1 LLNFEDL
8 LSIRDYIYYSYYDE
22 KSEGIV
28 GSGNCTPSREYDTI
42 LTTRIQSNLYYHIKD
57 TKRGK
62 GLIADNSKI
71 KKAKTILVV
80 DDDQNTTLAVKSGLE
95 NEDNHTTNRISYLV
109 HTYNFP
115 ALALS
120 EFKPNFY
127 DLLLIDV
134 EMPSMNGFELSSKII
149 EIDVDP
155 KICFMSTAE
164 VNYEALREIYPSVNF
179 GCFIKKPISLEHL
192 IRRVMAEL
200 E

>member
-1 LLNFEDL
+1 MCNVGEQ
-8 LSIRDYIYYSYYDE
+8 LSFQSYTFLDD
-22 KSEGIV
+22 KSERVVNTDNFI
-28 GSGNCTPSREYDTI
+28 PSREYDRIMTA
-42 LTTRIQSNLYYHIKD
+42 RIQAYQYYHNKD
-57 TKRGK
+57 IKRGK

-80 DDDQNTTLAVKSGLE
+80 DDDQNTTFAVKSGLE
-95 NEDNHTTNRISYLV
+95 NENSHTTNRISYLV

-115 ALALS
+115 TLALS
-120 EFKPNFY
+120 EFKPDFY

-134 EMPSMNGFELSSKII
+134 EMPNMNGFELSTKIL
-149 EIDVDP
+149 EIDADP
-155 KICFMSTAE
+155 KVCFMSAAE

-192 IRRVMAEL
+192 IRRVRDEL

>member
-1 LLNFEDL
+1 M
-8 LSIRDYIYYSYYDE
+8 
-22 KSEGIV
+22 
-28 GSGNCTPSREYDTI
+28 
-42 LTTRIQSNLYYHIKD
+42 TTRIQSNLYYHTKD

-62 GLIADNSKI
+62 GLVADNSKI

-95 NEDNHTTNRISYLV
+95 NENSHIANRISYLV

-115 ALALS
+115 TSALS

-134 EMPSMNGFELSSKII
+134 EMPNMNGFEFSTKIL
-149 EIDVDP
+149 EIDADP
-155 KICFMSTAE
+155 KICFMSAAE

-192 IRRVMAEL
+192 IRRVRAEL

>member
-1 LLNFEDL
+1 MYNIVDL
-8 LSIRDYIYYSYYDE
+8 LSFRDYNYYDD
-22 KSEGIV
+22 KSERRADSDNFI
-28 GSGNCTPSREYDTI
+28 PSREYDRI
-42 LTTRIQSNLYYHIKD
+42 MTTRVQSNLYYRTKD
-57 TKRGK
+57 IKRGK
-62 GLIADNSKI
+62 GLVADNSKI

-80 DDDQNTTLAVKSGLE
+80 DDDQNTTLAVKGGLE
-95 NEDNHTTNRISYLV
+95 NENSHTTNRISYLV

-115 ALALS
+115 TLALS

-134 EMPSMNGFELSSKII
+134 EMPNMNGFEFSTKIL
-149 EIDVDP
+149 EIDADP
-155 KICFMSTAE
+155 KICFMSAAE

-192 IRRVMAEL
+192 IRRVRAEL

>member
-1 LLNFEDL
+1 MCNVGELMSFQ
-8 LSIRDYIYYSYYDE
+8 SYTFLDD
-22 KSEGIV
+22 KSERVVHTDNFI
-28 GSGNCTPSREYDTI
+28 PSREYGRIVTA
-42 LTTRIQSNLYYHIKD
+42 RIQSNLDYHTN

-71 KKAKTILVV
+71 KKARTILVV

-95 NEDNHTTNRISYLV
+95 NENSHTTNRTSYLV
-109 HTYNFP
+109 HTYNLP
-115 ALALS
+115 TSALL

-127 DLLLIDV
+127 DLLLIDI
-134 EMPSMNGFELSSKII
+134 EMPNMNGFEFSTKIL
-149 EIDVDP
+149 EIDADP
-155 KICFMSTAE
+155 KICFMSAAE

-192 IRRVMAEL
+192 IRRVRDEL